1 MNFLVDLIIF
11 FIAEY
16 TIESKVFWCIYVL
29 DKRNKNF
36 YSLEYFVRTLILTNI
51 KVVT

>member
-16 TIESKVFWCIYVL
+16 TIQKYV
-29 DKRNKNF
+29 DV
-36 YSLEYFVRTLILTNI
+36 YMYWI
-51 KVVT
+51 KK